1 MNDPIIQA
9 LRDFVTTSNSGKYK
23 TEQELLSKFPE
34 LKGYDIQSLRDFVS
48 TSNSGKYNTEE
59 ELFSKF
65 PEFFG
70 KGESSQAPS
79 PEPPKLPG
87 PQDLSADTPTSK
99 LPVQESASKK
109 TEPIDTKAWGSAEM
123 FAAPSAKA
131 PTIPAIEATAKKTEP
146 IDTKAWGSAEM
157 FTAPK
162 PEQSI
167 KIQKAQ
173 KAEEAKAQ
181 VVQSNPVASNINQA
195 IANIGPVSAEN
206 SKQWR
211 QEVFNKKS
219 FKDQDI
225 NNPLVVASKYL
236 GINEDDPKHLD
247 TIYGFY
253 SSAIDNP
260 ESALNVKTKE
270 QLAGDVAW
278 CGAFV
283 KHVLS
288 EMGVE
293 SVAKKKGYEYLR
305 AKDYASIGERIPSI
319 GQAKLGDLIV
329 KMNDS
334 GQYHVGFYA
343 GRDSMDP
350 KRILMLGGNQ
360 NDSVSVNSYPI
371 NEVKSI
377 NRMPSIED
385 ISQETLSLL
394 SKDISYSQSDR

>member
-23 TEQELLSKFPE
+23 SEQELLSKFPE

-48 TSNSGKYNTEE
+48 TSNSGKYKTEE
-59 ELFSKF
+59 ELLSKF

-70 KGESSQAPS
+70 EAKVSQAS
-79 PEPPKLPG
+79 STKPPKLPG
-87 PQDLSADTPTSK
+87 PQDLSVDTPTSK
-99 LPVQESASKK
+99 PSIQESVTKK
-109 TEPIDTKAWGSAEM
+109 P
-123 FAAPSAKA
+123 
-131 PTIPAIEATAKKTEP
+131 EP

-157 FTAPK
+157 FTAGSTKVPIIPIAEATKKPEPIDTKAWGSAEMFGSTK
-162 PEQSI
+162 PEQSM
-167 KIQKAQ
+167 KIQKVQ

-181 VVQSNPVASNINQA
+181 VVQSNPVAGQINQA

-211 QEVFNKKS
+211 LEVFNKKS

-236 GINEDDPKHLD
+236 GINEDDPKQLD

-253 SSAIDNP
+253 SSAIDSP
-260 ESALNVKTKE
+260 ETALNVKTKE

-283 KHVLS
+283 KHILS

-293 SVAKKKGYEYLR
+293 GVAKKKGYEYLR

-319 GQAKLGDLIV
+319 GQAKPGDLVV
-329 KMNDS
+329 KMNPR

-343 GRDSMDP
+343 GRDPMDP

-377 NRMPSIED
+377 NRIPSIED
-385 ISQETLSLL
+385 IPQETLSLL